1 MINILL
7 NFLLAM
13 FIILAIIILLGLS
26 YASIWVFLFSP
37 IKQLDKRNER
47 LAEANREYN
56 KIEVEHAKMVN
67 LNEEQKKVYDKWS
80 VKKQQL
86 IDEVKETEKE
96 LKRKQGVL
104 AEVDIKLSTARS
116 KKTTKKST
124 TA

>member
-1 MINILL
+1 M
-7 NFLLAM
+7 FLVLGIA
-13 FIILAIIILLGLS
+13 ILLGLT
-26 YASIWVFLFSP
+26 YAAVWVFLFSP

-67 LNEEQKKVYDKWS
+67 LNEEQKKQYDKWA

-86 IDEVKETEKE
+86 KDEITDAEKE

-104 AEVDIKLSTARS
+104 AEVDIKLSTAR
-116 KKTTKKST
+116 KKNDK
-124 TA
+124 